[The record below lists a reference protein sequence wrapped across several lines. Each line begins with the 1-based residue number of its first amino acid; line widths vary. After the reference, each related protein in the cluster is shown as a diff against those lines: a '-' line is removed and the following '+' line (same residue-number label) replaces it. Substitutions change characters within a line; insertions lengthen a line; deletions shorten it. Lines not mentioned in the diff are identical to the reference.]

1 VIASSRALS
10 NPTYRTSSA
19 AFEAVARM
27 VSDEPSALERLA
39 VVEFDATGAPVGELA
54 GDKLAVRVRHAALH
68 EASV

>member
-1 VIASSRALS
+1 
-10 NPTYRTSSA
+10 
-19 AFEAVARM
+19 M